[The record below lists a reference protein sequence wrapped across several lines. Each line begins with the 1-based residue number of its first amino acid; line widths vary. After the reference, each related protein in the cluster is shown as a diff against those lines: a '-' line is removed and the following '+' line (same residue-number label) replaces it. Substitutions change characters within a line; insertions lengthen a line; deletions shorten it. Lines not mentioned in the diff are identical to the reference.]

1 VVVEERLAAAANVV
15 HGATSIY
22 WWQGTLAQAREALLI
37 FKTRAELI
45 EPLTSSVAVTPILI
59 GSAVCATA
67 PETRK
72 QVTVA
77 VRGTLVRLPVGTTGE
92 TRPQVP
98 LPACRC
104 RGTV

>member
-37 FKTRAELI
+37 FKTRAKLI

-77 VRGTLVRLPVGTTGE
+77 VRGTLVLVQPPGWNHW
-92 TRPQVP
+92 
-98 LPACRC
+98 
-104 RGTV
+104 RG